1 MDLTTRRSLLRT
13 RETKHLNRKRRAVR
27 KRRRETLRG
36 PLSMRPPRRSK
47 GLLMITNPEGKAV
60 RVLSRIYKF

>member
-13 RETKHLNRKRRAVR
+13 RETKYLHRRRRAVR
-27 KRRRETLRG
+27 KRRRETPRG

-47 GLLMITNPEGKAV
+47 GVLMITNPEGKAV
-60 RVLSRIYKF
+60 RVLSGIYKF